1 MRWRRLATWKT
12 MIVAMIVAMTV
23 CLCQRAF
30 RCHPEE
36 EEEEEEA
43 VVEVAQR
50 TLATEGEELVR

>member
-1 MRWRRLATWKT
+1 

-36 EEEEEEA
+36 EEEEEEEA